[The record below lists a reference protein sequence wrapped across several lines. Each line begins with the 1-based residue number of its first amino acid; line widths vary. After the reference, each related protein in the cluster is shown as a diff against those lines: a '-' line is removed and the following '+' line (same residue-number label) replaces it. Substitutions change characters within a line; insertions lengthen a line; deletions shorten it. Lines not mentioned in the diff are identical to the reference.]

1 MFQHY
6 LITRF
11 NLKKEGWNTSKN
23 NIPVLT
29 EEWLER
35 RFKLFESF
43 CFPSVK
49 HQSNQNFTWLV
60 YFDVDTPKTF
70 KDRIL
75 GLSLGYPK
83 FQPRFVENM
92 QAFVPAIQEE
102 LSKVT
107 AEYLITSR
115 IDNDDCIAY
124 NFIADIQKRF
134 VEKNHWAFDYAD
146 GFTLQISP
154 KFRLGKKR
162 QLWNPFISLIE
173 KNEQPKSV
181 WQKGHADWKLDPS
194 VQRINDKRLWMS
206 IIHQENKVNEFTG
219 YGKVAAAELQ
229 NFKMNAEKR
238 EEILENLEAQPKWM
252 FLSIGNY
259 FDTQFKCIYK
269 DLKRSIRLRK
279 KKKKQKT
286 SS

>member
-11 NLKKEGWNTSKN
+11 NLKKEGWNLSKN

-102 LSKVT
+102 LSKVKPVMR
-107 AEYLITSR
+107 YSR
-115 IDNDDCIAY
+115 ESL
-124 NFIADIQKRF
+124 FIIYFPQIKVWIHNIYYFIFSILYYIIFF
-134 VEKNHWAFDYAD
+134 V
-146 GFTLQISP
+146 
-154 KFRLGKKR
+154 
-162 QLWNPFISLIE
+162 
-173 KNEQPKSV
+173 
-181 WQKGHADWKLDPS
+181 
-194 VQRINDKRLWMS
+194 
-206 IIHQENKVNEFTG
+206 
-219 YGKVAAAELQ
+219 
-229 NFKMNAEKR
+229 
-238 EEILENLEAQPKWM
+238 
-252 FLSIGNY
+252 
-259 FDTQFKCIYK
+259 
-269 DLKRSIRLRK
+269 
-279 KKKKQKT
+279 
-286 SS
+286 

>member
-11 NLKKEGWNTSKN
+11 NLKKEGWDTSKN

-35 RFKLFESF
+35 RFDLFETF

-49 HQSNQNFTWLV
+49 NQNNQNFIWLV
-60 YFDVDTPKTF
+60 YFDVDTPKKF

-83 FQPRFVENM
+83 FQPKYVENM
-92 QAFVPAIQEE
+92 EAFVPAIQEE
-102 LSKVT
+102 LKKVNST
-107 AEYLITSR
+107 YIITSR

-124 NFIADIQKRF
+124 NYINNVQKRF
-134 VEKNHWAFDYAD
+134 VEKDHYAFDYAD
-146 GFTLQISP
+146 GYTLQISP

-173 KNEQPKSV
+173 KNQKPKSV
-181 WQKGHADWKLDPS
+181 WQKGHADWKLDPF
-194 VQRINDKRLWMS
+194 VERINHKRLWMS

-219 YGKVAAAELQ
+219 YGNVSSSELH
-229 NFKMNAEKR
+229 NFKMNPEKR
-238 EEILENLEAQPKWM
+238 EEIIDSLESNNKWIW
-252 FLSIGNY
+252 LNIENY
-259 FDTQFKCIYK
+259 FGTQFKCIYK
-269 DLKRSIRLRK
+269 DIKRAVRLRK
-279 KKKKQKT
+279 IKK
-286 SS
+286 